1 MITFTS
7 AAAKKVSEVIKD
19 QYLDNL
25 NFRIYIEGGGCSG
38 FKHQFTL
45 DQTIAED
52 DTVIETDGVK
62 LLVDPVSL
70 EYLRDSTIDYIDG
83 GLEGSHFKLTNPN
96 AKSTCGCGS
105 SFNA

>member
-1 MITFTS
+1 MIFTS
-7 AAAKKVSEVIKD
+7 SAAKKVAEIIAD
-19 QYLDNL
+19 QYLENL
-25 NFRIYIEGGGCSG
+25 NFRVSVEGGGCSG
-38 FKHQFTL
+38 FKYQFGL

-62 LLVDPVSL
+62 MLVDPISL
-70 EYLRDSTIDYIDG
+70 AYLNEAEIDYVDG